1 MRLMN
6 SNRKSSITILFTIAL
21 LTGFISIAFKQS
33 ALAFSI
39 DFSGLP
45 GFSGNQGLD
54 LLKGPKGDK
63 GDTGAQGP
71 PGPPGPKGDTG
82 ATGAQGPPGPKGD
95 KGDTGAQGPP
105 GQGIEPAHIIV
116 IVNVDNTR
124 GGDKQAS
131 DFIVHVSG
139 NDPSPSTFKGSE
151 SGTDVTIGEGDY
163 RVTFDFVPG
172 YGGGGGNQD
181 CDGLIVS
188 GQTKTCLINPSF
200 EG

>member
-1 MRLMN
+1 MN
-6 SNRKSSITILFTIAL
+6 SARKTSITILFTIAL
-21 LTGFISIAFKQS
+21 LTGFISVAFKQS

-39 DFSGLP
+39 GFGGLP

-54 LLKGPKGDK
+54 LLK
-63 GDTGAQGP
+63 
-71 PGPPGPKGDTG
+71 
-82 ATGAQGPPGPKGD
+82 GPKGD